1 MNVKT
6 VVLIICLTILCLIN
20 FLGPVGWFIDIITVV
35 LGAIAYGILRFG
47 GKL

>member
-1 MNVKT
+1 MKVKT
-6 VVLIICLTILCLIN
+6 VVLIICLAILCLIN

-35 LGAIAYGILRFG
+35 LGAIAYCILVYG